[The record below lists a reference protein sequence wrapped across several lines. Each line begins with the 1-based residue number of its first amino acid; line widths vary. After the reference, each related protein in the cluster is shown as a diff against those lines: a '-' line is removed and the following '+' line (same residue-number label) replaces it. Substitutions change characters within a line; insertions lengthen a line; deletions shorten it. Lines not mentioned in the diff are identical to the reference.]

1 LKRFRLNRKEENEM
15 DRNSR
20 KIRQGYVVS
29 DKMDK
34 TGVVAIE
41 ESVRHSLYGK
51 SVKRTKKFKAHDEAN
66 ECNVGDLV
74 RIMETR
80 PLSKDKRWRVV
91 KIVEKV
97 K

>member
-1 LKRFRLNRKEENEM
+1 M

-20 KIRQGYVVS
+20 KIRTGYVVS

-34 TGVVAIE
+34 TVVVAIE

>member
-1 LKRFRLNRKEENEM
+1 MKRFRLNRKEENEM

-34 TGVVAIE
+34 TVVVAIE

-51 SVKRTKKFKAHDEAN
+51 SVKRPKKFKAHDEAN
-66 ECNVGDLV
+66 ECTVGDRV

-91 KIVEKV
+91 QIVEKV